1 MTLKEWQKSRYLT
14 EHTTSPQ
21 EIRDL
26 RRGADQDIR
35 DSQVPGL
42 SPGGRFNFAY
52 NAVLKLA
59 TAALAASGYRASRD
73 QHHFRVIHSLSFTIA
88 ADRSLIDLLD
98 WCRKKRNIS
107 MYERPGTISE
117 HEADEM
123 VDLAVKLQ
131 GLIETWLQ
139 KNHPELV

>member
-1 MTLKEWQKSRYLT
+1 MTLEDWQNSRFLT

-26 RRGADQDIR
+26 AQGADQDIS
-35 DSQVPGL
+35 DSRVPGL

-52 NAVLKLA
+52 NAALKLA
-59 TAALAASGYRASRD
+59 TAALAASGYRASRE
-73 QHHFRVIHSLSFTIA
+73 QHHFRVIQSLRFTIA

-98 WCRKKRNIS
+98 RCRKKRNIS
-107 MYERPGTISE
+107 MYERPGAISE
-117 HEADEM
+117 HEAVEM

-131 GLIETWLQ
+131 GLIETWLR
-139 KNHPELV
+139 KNHRELA

>member
-1 MTLKEWQKSRYLT
+1 MTLEDWLKSRYLT

-26 RRGADQDIR
+26 RQGADRDVS

-52 NAVLKLA
+52 NAALKLA

-73 QHHFRVIHSLSFTIA
+73 QHHFRVIRSLRFTIA
-88 ADRSLIDLLD
+88 ADQSLIDLLD
-98 WCRKKRNIS
+98 RCRKKRNIS

-131 GLIETWLQ
+131 GLIETWLK